1 MSELHKESPTD
12 LILISISRH
21 EFRQMIREELAQ
33 HTSNKPPAVADDNL
47 YKSID
52 ILTKE
57 KKISKSMLYQ
67 ISSKRLVTTKKV
79 GRHLFFHVTE
89 LEQYFART
97 TKKSLNSINADL
109 ESDLFNRVSKRKR
122 N

>member
-1 MSELHKESPTD
+1 MGEPQKESLTD

-33 HTSNKPPAVADDNL
+33 HTLHKPKAVADDNL
-47 YKSID
+47 YESID
-52 ILTKE
+52 TLARE

-67 ISSKRLVTTKKV
+67 VSSKRLVTTKKV
-79 GRHLFFHVTE
+79 GRQLFFHVAE

-97 TKKSLNSINADL
+97 TKKSLNVINADL
-109 ESDLFNRVSKRKR
+109 EGKLFNNVSERKRK
-122 N
+122 